1 MKYLISV
8 AMLFFTLTVGATTIN
23 ISDEQEKVFNKI
35 KQELL
40 NNKDVG
46 TLEVNYVYTNI
57 IKIIDSIQSE
67 VVPESLIKDDFNFIL
82 EYTEE
87 ITKKV
92 FTTNDKE
99 NLWLYINNHGEKSKK
114 QLLKI
119 KDSFLGN

>member
-1 MKYLISV
+1 MKYLMSV
-8 AMLFFTLTVGATTIN
+8 AMLFFTLTVGATTI
-23 ISDEQEKVFNKI
+23 SDEQKKVFNKV

-40 NNKDVG
+40 KNKNVG
-46 TLEVNYVYTNI
+46 TLEANYVYTNI
-57 IKIIDSIQSE
+57 IKIIDNIQSE
-67 VVPESLIKDDFNFIL
+67 VVPESLIKDDFHFIL

-87 ITKKV
+87 ITNKV

-99 NLWLYINNHGEKSKK
+99 KLWLYINNHGEKSKK